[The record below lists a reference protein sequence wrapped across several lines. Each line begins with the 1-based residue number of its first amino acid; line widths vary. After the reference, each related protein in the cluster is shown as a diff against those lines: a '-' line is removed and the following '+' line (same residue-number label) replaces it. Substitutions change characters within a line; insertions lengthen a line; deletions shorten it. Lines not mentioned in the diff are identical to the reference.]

1 MTSGFWQL
9 AGGHRI
15 DLSGARLIGILNI
28 TPDSFSDGGRYVEPH
43 HAVERAR
50 ELIEE
55 GADLLDIGGES
66 TRPGATRVDAKTQIA
81 RVVPVIRAVRDHGID
96 APISI
101 DTTLAEVAEA
111 AIEAGASIINDVA
124 AGTESESM
132 LDLAAR
138 TGAGLVLMHR
148 LREPGSDSFSNAY
161 PKNPEYDHPRG
172 VTGIVSEFLVAR
184 AEAALCAGVAPESI
198 VIDPGLGFG
207 KSVAQNY
214 ELIARTPDLLALGFP
229 LCPPPV
235 ARASSGRSAESNGLQ
250 TGSRGA
256 WRCQSPISGWGSGC
270 SGCMTPASTPRRCES
285 PKRWQKRAGNNPGST
300 GVGLLTG
307 LLFYLFSCGRTAAI
321 GVCRCYT
328 PASTRTTRGRP
339 PQSQKGTIHGLR
351 ECARIHRREFQG
363 RSRVRGQ
370 ARPGRFLGR
379 VVHAVQD
386 ALPHDRQARW

>member
-15 DLSGARLIGILNI
+15 DLSGARLMGILNI

-50 ELIEE
+50 ELIEG

-81 RVVPVIRAVRDHGID
+81 RVVPVIRAVRDHGVD

-184 AEAALCAGVAPESI
+184 AEAALRAGVAPASI

-229 LCPPPV
+229 LLSAASRKSFIGAISGV
-235 ARASSGRSAESNGLQ
+235 ERASDRVAGSVAVSVAHFGMGVRLFRVHDARQHAEALRVAQAVAEAGRE
-250 TGSRGA
+250 
-256 WRCQSPISGWGSGC
+256 
-270 SGCMTPASTPRRCES
+270 
-285 PKRWQKRAGNNPGST
+285 
-300 GVGLLTG
+300 
-307 LLFYLFSCGRTAAI
+307 
-321 GVCRCYT
+321 
-328 PASTRTTRGRP
+328 
-339 PQSQKGTIHGLR
+339 
-351 ECARIHRREFQG
+351 
-363 RSRVRGQ
+363 
-370 ARPGRFLGR
+370 
-379 VVHAVQD
+379 
-386 ALPHDRQARW
+386 